1 MLSLH
6 QISVIN
12 RFQSIEGSYFDRS
25 NDSPL
30 QTYSLNDD
38 HNQCAMKLKSKP
50 STTEHSGTEQVIV
63 FLQAYVCSAIIVVI
77 VYRACC

>member
-12 RFQSIEGSYFDRS
+12 RFQSNKGSYFDRS

-50 STTEHSGTEQVIV
+50 FTREHSWTEQVLCS
-63 FLQAYVCSAIIVVI
+63 FKPTSALQS
-77 VYRACC
+77 